1 MLTRY
6 PAKLGRKDSFGWK
19 LRISKGALAVLSRA
33 NGTVHR
39 FAGFAGRADMS
50 VGWIV
55 KRARDPAICLA
66 PPPARAQLR
75 GKPGLAAGLPLVG
88 ILGGVGGRTNAP
100 MLLAAVPAPG
110 LAGGRRARGRER

>member
-6 PAKLGRKDSFGWK
+6 PAKLGLKDSFGWK

-39 FAGFAGRADMS
+39 FAGFAGRDDMS

-66 PPPARAQLR
+66 HSRDRAQQR
-75 GKPGLAAGLPLVG
+75 AKHGLDAELPLVG
-88 ILGGVGGRTNAP
+88 IFGGVGGIGRA
-100 MLLAAVPAPG
+100 
-110 LAGGRRARGRER
+110 AGGEGVAQDG